1 MASKIRKKRRSRRQA
16 EARRRWKDLQEEK
29 RKKYT
34 RPWKRRDRR
43 RKAFQTMK
51 QRLKI
56 VQHYRQ

>member
-34 RPWKRRDRR
+34 GPWKRRDRR